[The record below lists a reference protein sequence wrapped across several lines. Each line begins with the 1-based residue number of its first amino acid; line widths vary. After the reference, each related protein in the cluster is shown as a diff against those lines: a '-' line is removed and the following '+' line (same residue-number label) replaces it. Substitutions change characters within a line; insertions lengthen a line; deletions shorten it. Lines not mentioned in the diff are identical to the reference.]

1 MTRQGL
7 GDKTYD
13 LLQVPYQWTILHA
26 SQVLSISN
34 SKRCIVYTCI
44 CVLQFFMKEHF
55 LLYVYLQ
62 NGKKQWRKRKKKER
76 TVFNDYICYTI
87 TTFCPLTLFSRC
99 SVILS
104 VFWIKFTMFLR
115 SLVDGDWIGISLI
128 LLLCCSIAHGC
139 ADNKLSCFSPRTVV
153 NEGNFRK
160 LFRHAK

>member
-1 MTRQGL
+1 MTRPTIFCKFLPNERYYMLHKFYRFLALNVVLYILVFVNYGFYERIFFYYMYIFKM
-7 GDKTYD
+7 GKT
-13 LLQVPYQWTILHA
+13 I
-26 SQVLSISN
+26 
-34 SKRCIVYTCI
+34 
-44 CVLQFFMKEHF
+44 
-55 LLYVYLQ
+55 
-62 NGKKQWRKRKKKER
+62 KKKKKKER

-99 SVILS
+99 SIILS
-104 VFWIKFTMFLR
+104 VFWMKFTMFLR

-128 LLLCCSIAHGC
+128 LLLCCSIVHGC